1 MLVLDI
7 ALTVCIGLLIGTE
20 FAVSVFINPILSKL
34 DEAAQAA
41 ATSLFAIRLG
51 KSMPFWYAA
60 SLLLLIAESI
70 LRRHESGVT
79 LLIVASAIWAVVI
92 VLTIIF
98 LVPINNR
105 MMQLNAGT
113 FPEQAKRAHDR
124 WDMLHRIRVGA
135 LTTSMV
141 CALLAIYR

>member
-34 DEAAQAA
+34 DEAAQST
-41 ATSLFAIRLG
+41 ATRLFAIRLG

-70 LRRHESGVT
+70 LRRHESGVM
-79 LLIVASAIWAVVI
+79 LLIIASTIWAVVI
-92 VLTIIF
+92 VLTLIF
-98 LVPINNR
+98 LVPINDR
-105 MMQLNAGT
+105 MMQLNAGA
-113 FPEQAKRAHDR
+113 FPSDAMKAHDR

-135 LTTSMV
+135 LTAAMI
-141 CALLAIYR
+141 CCLLAIYR

>member
-135 LTTSMV
+135 LTTAMV
-141 CALLAIYR
+141 CCLLAIYR